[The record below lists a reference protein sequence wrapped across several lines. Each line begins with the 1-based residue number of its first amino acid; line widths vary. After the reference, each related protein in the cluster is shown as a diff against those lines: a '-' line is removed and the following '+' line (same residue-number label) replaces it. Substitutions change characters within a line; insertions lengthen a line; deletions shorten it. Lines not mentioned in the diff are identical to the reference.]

1 MNRLGELA
9 IAEPSRRPSLVEDA
23 YRALK
28 TAIRDNVFPAGYQG
42 SEQEIAVRLG
52 MSRTPVH
59 EAIIRLQEE
68 GLVRVLSKRGVMV
81 CPLSPE
87 DMREV
92 YDIVIALEAAA
103 AELLAGLPKDE
114 RRVVVVALEGINAE
128 MEAALRKD
136 DLDAWARADERFHQA
151 LVEGCGNRRIA
162 RIAQTVMDQS
172 HRARVLTLRLRAKP
186 MPSAKEHRQIVDAI
200 RRGDA
205 SAALTH
211 ARDHRRRARDELLP
225 LLADLGM
232 KYL

>member
-136 DLDAWARADERFHQA
+136 DLDAWARADERFHQT
-151 LVEGCGNRRIA
+151 LVEGCGNGRIA

-172 HRARVLTLRLRAKP
+172 HRAL
-186 MPSAKEHRQIVDAI
+186 
-200 RRGDA
+200 A
-205 SAALTH
+205 SARRVTDGRVRYFFSRLCAYRFTVTASFALGRFPNFSSYVRTNCF
-211 ARDHRRRARDELLP
+211 AI
-225 LLADLGM
+225 
-232 KYL
+232 